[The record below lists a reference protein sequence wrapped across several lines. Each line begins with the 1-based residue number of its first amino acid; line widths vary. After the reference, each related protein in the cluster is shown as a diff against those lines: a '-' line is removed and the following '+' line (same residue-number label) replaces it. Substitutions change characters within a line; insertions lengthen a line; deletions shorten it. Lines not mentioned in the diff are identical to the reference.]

1 MHVQMALT
9 MLFRPIAFPSDREYG
24 LRISYSAILS
34 YNKIVFV
41 LFFLWKLY
49 MYRITNNTF
58 WVDAIQ

>member
-9 MLFRPIAFPSDREYG
+9 MLFRRIAFPSDREYG
-24 LRISYSAILS
+24 LWISYSAILS